1 MAVGSLQR
9 PFLYPKE
16 QTMKRIIAAIVL
28 VAITAT
34 IGLNIGPTP
43 DEARRIM
50 ATPEAQHELEYRRSL

>member
-1 MAVGSLQR
+1 MAVGSPQR

-34 IGLNIGPTP
+34 IGLNIGAAPA
-43 DEARRIM
+43 DCKRIM
-50 ATPEAQHELEYRRSL
+50 ATPEAQDELEYRRSL

>member
-1 MAVGSLQR
+1 
-9 PFLYPKE
+9 
-16 QTMKRIIAAIVL
+16 MKRIIAAIVL
-28 VAITAT
+28 VAITAA